1 MKLEL
6 MKGETLPIDFPTES
20 VVLSILEYK
29 KKNEFTHLVINFRT
43 IVRNFLQALT
53 PGEVKNK
60 NKIRLNIL
68 KSGEYKVSL
77 YNMFVKNLD
86 VFESILNDNRQEKE
100 MRFLTTF
107 KKTKEC
113 SFESWL
119 KLVDDLKPH
128 MQKNGLKL
136 IVATETEDGTRI
148 YDIAEAETMEGV
160 EAFMS
165 DPEVIRM
172 RQEAGV
178 DTDSQEVIN
187 AVSEYHIFQN

>member
-1 MKLEL
+1 M
-6 MKGETLPIDFPTES
+6 IR
-20 VVLSILEYK
+20 IL
-29 KKNEFTHLVINFRT
+29 T
-43 IVRNFLQALT
+43 
-53 PGEVKNK
+53 
-60 NKIRLNIL
+60 
-68 KSGEYKVSL
+68 
-77 YNMFVKNLD
+77 
-86 VFESILNDNRQEKE
+86 DNRKEKE

-119 KLVDDLKPH
+119 KLVDDLQPH

-148 YDIAEAETMEGV
+148 YDIAEAESMEGV
-160 EAFMS
+160 GAFMS

>member
-1 MKLEL
+1 
-6 MKGETLPIDFPTES
+6 
-20 VVLSILEYK
+20 
-29 KKNEFTHLVINFRT
+29 
-43 IVRNFLQALT
+43 
-53 PGEVKNK
+53 
-60 NKIRLNIL
+60 
-68 KSGEYKVSL
+68 
-77 YNMFVKNLD
+77 
-86 VFESILNDNRQEKE
+86 

-119 KLVDDLKPH
+119 KLVDDLQPH

-187 AVSEYHIFQN
+187 AVSEYHILSELKKASSRKTLISLLKVVPIDQNGDILTKSLSKY

>member
-1 MKLEL
+1 
-6 MKGETLPIDFPTES
+6 
-20 VVLSILEYK
+20 
-29 KKNEFTHLVINFRT
+29 
-43 IVRNFLQALT
+43 
-53 PGEVKNK
+53 
-60 NKIRLNIL
+60 
-68 KSGEYKVSL
+68 
-77 YNMFVKNLD
+77 
-86 VFESILNDNRQEKE
+86 

-119 KLVDDLKPH
+119 KLVDDLQPH
-128 MQKNGLKL
+128 MQKNGLNL

-160 EAFMS
+160 EAFLS